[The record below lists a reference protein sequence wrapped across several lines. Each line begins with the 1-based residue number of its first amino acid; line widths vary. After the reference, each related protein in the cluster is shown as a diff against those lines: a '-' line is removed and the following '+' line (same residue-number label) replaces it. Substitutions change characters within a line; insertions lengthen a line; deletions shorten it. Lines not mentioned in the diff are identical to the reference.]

1 MHRWLMDE
9 WNNMIMTRVFTNFR
23 MTQPVLSL
31 GFLAMA
37 LAGPAQAEQEQPGA
51 TPFRPTVTSGANI
64 SMPGW
69 LELEFGGQRLGGNG
83 ADQRNSWPYLL
94 KYSVNE
100 RFALLIGGD
109 AYVSVAPAQ
118 SVAFNGQGDT
128 TLTLKYRAPEAPE
141 GSSFGIEAT
150 VKLPTAMDGIGSG
163 ERDYSLK
170 AIYGVD
176 LPNELHL
183 DTNLMTT
190 RLGAVATNQGR
201 YQWAWA
207 AAVSRQFGDKWT
219 LAGDLSGT
227 GQAGSPSTAQFLSAL
242 SYALTRRVVLDAGFA
257 AGLNSSTP
265 SFNVFAGMTMLIG
278 KIN

>member
-1 MHRWLMDE
+1 
-9 WNNMIMTRVFTNFR
+9 MIKTGVFTNFP
-23 MTQPVLSL
+23 MSQQALGLS
-31 GFLAMA
+31 FLAVA
-37 LAGPAQAEQEQPGA
+37 LVGSAHADQEQPGA

-94 KYSVNE
+94 KYTINE
-100 RFALLIGGD
+100 RFALLLGGD

-118 SVAFNGQGDT
+118 SVALSGQGDT
-128 TLTLKYRAPEAPE
+128 TLTLKYRAAEAPE
-141 GSSFGIEAT
+141 GSSFGLEAT
-150 VKLPTAMDGIGSG
+150 VKLPTAMDGIGNGAS
-163 ERDYSLK
+163 DYSVK
-170 AIYGVD
+170 AIYGID

-183 DTNLMTT
+183 DTNLIAT

-201 YQWAWA
+201 YQWGWA

-227 GQAGSPSTAQFLSAL
+227 GQAGSPSTAQFLAAL